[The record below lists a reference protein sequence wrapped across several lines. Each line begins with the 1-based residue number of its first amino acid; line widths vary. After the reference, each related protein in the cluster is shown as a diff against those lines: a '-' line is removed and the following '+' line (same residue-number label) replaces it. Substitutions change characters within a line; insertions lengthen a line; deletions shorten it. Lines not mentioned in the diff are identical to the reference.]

1 MLFRRMF
8 LMLAAAVLLV
18 SCAWPSA
25 AENADAA
32 LILAGFD
39 DTSLRRWEDNRF
51 FTQMQEWTGLSF
63 SFRQFT
69 KAEEWKQ
76 YKAGFSEGGE
86 VPDILFK
93 ASLTQAEC
101 IALRE
106 KGVLI
111 DLKPYLET
119 CAPHLWAI
127 LQERPEVMDAITL
140 PDGSI
145 AALPYI
151 HGLPAQNYIWINR
164 QWLDNLRLEEPTTA
178 EELTAVL
185 EAFKTRDPN
194 RNGQDDEIPLGFLGP
209 FDLKFL
215 AHAFGLICNDYNVF
229 VENEQVRFMPL
240 EENYRQFV
248 SWCRELYAAG
258 LLDPN
263 GFSQTDSMR
272 QVTDEKKTPVYG
284 AIFATAP
291 TNIFRVPWADQYTP
305 LAPLTYEGKRIY
317 RDFFGPVQRGTF
329 AVTSACPS
337 PEAALRWVDL
347 LYTEQGAVLASAGK
361 ENVDY
366 FVDGDGTWRLA
377 ESASSNSSLFYANS
391 IMDGGTAMPGFAA
404 EDFMLRFSGQT
415 DAYRRNYQQS
425 KACQEY
431 AVMPFPYC
439 SLTDAQE
446 KEILALQ
453 ALIGE
458 YVDVMLGRW
467 ILGEE
472 EISDEAFAAFEEK
485 LKELGLPE
493 FLAFWQDVLDQ
504 QQGRK

>member
-8 LMLAAAVLLV
+8 LMLAAAVLV
-18 SCAWPSA
+18 FSCACPSS
-25 AENADAA
+25 AESAGGA
-32 LILAGFD
+32 LIMAGFD

-51 FTQMQEWTGLSF
+51 FAQMQEWTGLSF
-63 SFRQFT
+63 TFRQFT
-69 KAEEWKQ
+69 KADEWKR
-76 YKAGFSEGGE
+76 YKAALSQDGE
-86 VPDILFK
+86 MPDVLFK

-101 IALRE
+101 MKMRE

-119 CAPHLWAI
+119 CAPHLWAL
-127 LQERPEVMDAITL
+127 LQARPEVLDAITL

-151 HGLPAQNYIWINR
+151 HGLAAQNYIWINR

-194 RNGQDDEIPLGFLGP
+194 RNGQNDEIPLGFLGP

-215 AHAFGLICNDYNVF
+215 AHAFGLICNDYNIF
-229 VENEQVRFMPL
+229 AENGRARFMPL
-240 EENYRQFV
+240 EENYRLFV
-248 SWCRELYAAG
+248 SWCRDLYAAG
-258 LLDPN
+258 LLDQN
-263 GFSQTDSMR
+263 GFTQTDSMR

-284 AIFATAP
+284 AVIIPAP
-291 TNIFRVPWADQYTP
+291 TNIFRVSWADQYAPLTP
-305 LAPLTYEGKRIY
+305 LAYEGKRTY

-329 AVTSACPS
+329 AVTSACAS

-377 ESASSNSSLFYANS
+377 ESASSNSSVFYANS

-415 DAYRRNYQQS
+415 EAYRRNYLKSRDNQQFT
-425 KACQEY
+425 
-431 AVMPFPYC
+431 VMPFPYY
-439 SLTDAQE
+439 SLTEEQE
-446 KEILALQ
+446 KEISALQ
-453 ALIGE
+453 ARIGE
-458 YVDVMLGRW
+458 YVDIALGRW
-467 ILGEE
+467 VLGEE
-472 EISDEAFAAFEEK
+472 EISDEAFAAFERN
-485 LKELGLPE
+485 LNELGLSE
-493 FLAFWQDVLDQ
+493 FMAFWQGVLDQ